1 MLSVSAGS
9 FVSFLKNRI
18 YKMPESST
26 SLEQSIQ
33 SIRANALTAAGSI
46 VTPEDLEKFRIEF
59 LARKGSVGQ
68 LFDELKSVPPE
79 LKPALGKQLNELR
92 AFVDSLYQT
101 AKQKIESADTGK
113 ESFID
118 LTLPG
123 RTPPTGTRHPI
134 TQTLEDISAIFTAMG
149 FGVVDGPEIEDDYH
163 NFEALNF
170 PPNHPARDM
179 QDTFFIEDDILLR
192 THTSP
197 VQIRVMKERRPPVR
211 VIMPGR
217 VYRNEAISAR
227 SYCLFHQVEGLYIDR
242 NVSFSELKGTLVAF
256 AREFYGSN
264 LKYKFRPSF
273 FPFTEPSLEMDITCF
288 LCSGKGCRV
297 CKQSGW
303 LEILGAGMVHPN
315 VLKNV
320 GYDPEEFIGFA
331 FGIGVERTTLLRH
344 NISDIRLLFENDIR
358 FLKQF

>member
-1 MLSVSAGS
+1 MS
-9 FVSFLKNRI
+9 
-18 YKMPESST
+18 ESSPN
-26 SLEQSIQ
+26 LEE
-33 SIRANALTAAGSI
+33 SIRLVREKSHAAAERIASQ
-46 VTPEDLEKFRIEF
+46 EDLEKFRIEF

-68 LFDELKSVPPE
+68 LFDDLKLVPPD
-79 LKPALGKQLNELR
+79 LKPSFGKQLNELR
-92 AFVDSLYQT
+92 VYVDSLYQA
-101 AKQKIESADTGK
+101 AKEKIESARTLTK
-113 ESFID
+113 SFID

-123 RTPPTGTRHPI
+123 RISPLGTRHPI
-134 TQTLEDISAIFTAMG
+134 TQTLQDLSAIFTSMG
-149 FGVVDGPEIEDDYH
+149 FGIVDGPEIEDDYH

-179 QDTFFIEDDILLR
+179 QDTFFIDDDILLR

-227 SYCLFHQVEGLYIDR
+227 SYCLFHQVEGLYVDK
-242 NVSFSELKGTLVAF
+242 NVNFSELKGTLVAF
-256 AREFYGSN
+256 AREFYGSS

-320 GYDPEEFIGFA
+320 GYDPEEFTGFA

>member
-1 MLSVSAGS
+1 VWTGS
-9 FVSFLKNRI
+9 FVFILNDGLMSE
-18 YKMPESST
+18 PST
-26 SLEQSIQ
+26 TLEQSIQ
-33 SIRANALTAAGSI
+33 SVRADAQAASETIASAEG
-46 VTPEDLEKFRIEF
+46 LEKYRIEF
-59 LARKGSVGQ
+59 LARKGRVGN
-68 LFDELKSVPPE
+68 LFDDLKSVPPE
-79 LKPALGKQLNELR
+79 LKPGLGRQLNELR
-92 AFVDSLYQT
+92 AFTDSLYQS
-101 AKQKIESADTGK
+101 AKEKIESAGSTR
-113 ESFID
+113 ETFID

-123 RTPPTGTRHPI
+123 RVPHIGTLHPI
-134 TQTLEDISAIFTAMG
+134 TQTLNDITSIFTSMG
-149 FGVVDGPEIEDDYH
+149 FGIVDGPEIEDDYH

-170 PPNHPARDM
+170 PPDHPARDM
-179 QDTFFIEDDILLR
+179 QDTFFIDDNILLR

-197 VQIRVMKERRPPVR
+197 VQIRVMKERRPPLR

-227 SYCLFHQVEGLYIDR
+227 SYCLFHQVEGLYVDS

-297 CKQSGW
+297 CKHSGW

-315 VLKNV
+315 VLRNV
-320 GYDPEEFIGFA
+320 GYDPEKFSGFA

>member
-1 MLSVSAGS
+1 MCSVWTGS
-9 FVSFLKNRI
+9 FVFIRNNSI
-18 YKMPESST
+18 MTESST
-26 SLEQSIQ
+26 TLEQSIQ
-33 SIRANALTAAGSI
+33 SVRAAALTASEKI
-46 VTPEDLEKFRIEF
+46 TSSDELEKYRIEF
-59 LARKGSVGQ
+59 LARKGRVGN

-79 LKPALGKQLNELR
+79 SKPGLGKQLNELR
-92 AFVDSLYQT
+92 TFADSLYRS
-101 AKQKIESADTGK
+101 AKEKVESATPTRQ
-113 ESFID
+113 SFID

-123 RTPPTGTRHPI
+123 RRPHIGSLHPI
-134 TQTLEDISAIFTAMG
+134 TQTLSDITSIFTSMG
-149 FGVVDGPEIEDDYH
+149 FSIVDGPEIEDDYH

-170 PPNHPARDM
+170 PPDHPARDM
-179 QDTFFIEDDILLR
+179 QDTFFIEDTILLR

-197 VQIRVMKERRPPVR
+197 VQIRVMKERRPPLR

-227 SYCLFHQVEGLYIDR
+227 SYCLFHQVEGLYVDR

-256 AREFYGSN
+256 AREFYGIS

-297 CKQSGW
+297 CKHSGW

-315 VLKNV
+315 VLRNV
-320 GYDPEEFIGFA
+320 GYDPEEFTGFA

>member
-1 MLSVSAGS
+1 
-9 FVSFLKNRI
+9 
-18 YKMPESST
+18 MPELSPN
-26 SLEQSIQ
+26 LEE
-33 SIRANALTAAGSI
+33 SIRSVREKSQAAAASI
-46 VTPEDLEKFRIEF
+46 ASQEDLEKFRIEF

-68 LFDELKSVPPE
+68 LFDNLKLVPPE
-79 LKPALGKQLNELR
+79 LKPNLGKQLNDLR
-92 AFVDSLYQT
+92 LFVDSLFQA
-101 AKQKIESADTGK
+101 AKQKIESAHVDK
-113 ESFID
+113 ERFID

-123 RTPPTGTRHPI
+123 RIAPLGTRHPI
-134 TQTLEDISAIFTAMG
+134 TQTLEDISAIFTSMG
-149 FGVVDGPEIEDDYH
+149 FGIVDGPEIEDDYH

-170 PPNHPARDM
+170 PTNHPARDM
-179 QDTFFIEDDILLR
+179 QDTFFIDDDILLR

-197 VQIRVMKERRPPVR
+197 VQIRVMKERRPPIR

-227 SYCLFHQVEGLYIDR
+227 SYCLFHQVEGLYVDK

-320 GYDPEEFIGFA
+320 GYDPEEFTGFA

>member
-1 MLSVSAGS
+1 VFYPADNKTFAMA
-9 FVSFLKNRI
+9 
-18 YKMPESST
+18 ESQDT
-26 SLEQSIQ
+26 LAQSIH
-33 SIRANALTAAGSI
+33 SLRAKAE
-46 VTPEDLEKFRIEF
+46 EDARTIATTEALEKFRIEF

-68 LFDELKSVPPE
+68 LFEELKSVPPDV
-79 LKPALGKQLNELR
+79 KPKYGKLLNELR
-92 AFVDSLYQT
+92 IFVDALYQS
-101 AKQKIESADTGK
+101 AKTKIESTTIVTDT
-113 ESFID
+113 FID

-123 RTPPTGTRHPI
+123 RGLPLGTRHPI
-134 TQTLEDISAIFTAMG
+134 TQTLDDIKSIFVSMG

-170 PPNHPARDM
+170 PQNHPARDM
-179 QDTFFIEDDILLR
+179 QDTFFLDKDVLLR

-197 VQIRVMKERRPPVR
+197 VQIRVMKERRPSLR

-227 SYCLFHQVEGLYIDR
+227 SYCLFHQVEGLYVDR

-256 AREFYGSN
+256 ARAFYGSS

-303 LEILGAGMVHPN
+303 LEVLGAGMVHPN

-320 GYDPEEFIGFA
+320 GYDPEEFTGYA
-331 FGIGVERTTLLRH
+331 FGIGVERTTILRH
-344 NISDIRLLFENDIR
+344 NIPDIRLLFENDMR